1 LNYAQLLTR
10 TPPASRTPD
19 QIRAFMK
26 RFIIAFLTT
35 MIGVTPVALVAGGF
49 DLKATNLGAG
59 KMLVLATNI
68 SGDIR
73 GFCVWESSSNLVT
86 WTPVLTN
93 SVNKTW
99 ATNIFS
105 TTNSMSFYRAWVY

>member
-1 LNYAQLLTR
+1 
-10 TPPASRTPD
+10 
-19 QIRAFMK
+19 M
-26 RFIIAFLTT
+26 IAA
-35 MIGVTPVALVAGGF
+35 TPVALVAGGF
-49 DLKATNLGAG
+49 DMKVTNLGAG

-93 SVNKTW
+93 FVNKTW
-99 ATNIFS
+99 ATNTFA
-105 TTNSMSFYRAWVY
+105 TTNSMRFYRAWVY